1 MVSMETS
8 DVAKPRRRR
17 RWLIVAGIM
26 VVLSVIGG
34 VAYAYWST
42 TGTGTGTA
50 TTGTSGSVVVTQVSA
65 PTDLAPGVAAGPI
78 SGLITNDGTSDAYV
92 TSVTVAITSVD
103 KAAGAVAGTC
113 DATDYTLTGAVMT
126 VGKDVPAG
134 GGTQAFSGATLAFNN
149 KADTNQDACQGA
161 TVNLTYTVA

>member
-17 RWLIVAGIM
+17 PWLIVGGVM

-34 VAYAYWST
+34 VAYAYWTT

-50 TTGTSGSVVVTQVSA
+50 TTGTSSTVTVTQTS
-65 PTDLAPGVAAGPI
+65 TLEGLAPGAPALPI
-78 SGLITNDGTSDAYV
+78 SGLITNDGPSAAYV
-92 TSVTVAITSVD
+92 TSVTVAITSVTQ
-103 KAAGAVAGTC
+103 AGNPAVGC
-113 DATDYTLTGAVMT
+113 DATDYTLSGAVMA
-126 VGKDVPAG
+126 VGKDVPQG
-134 GGTQAFSGATLAFNN
+134 GGTQVFSGATLAFNN
-149 KADTNQDACQGA
+149 KDTNQDACQGA

>member
-17 RWLIVAGIM
+17 RWLIVAGVM

-34 VAYAYWST
+34 VAYAYWTT

-50 TTGTSGSVVVTQVSA
+50 TTGTSSSVVVTQVSA

-78 SGLITNDGTSDAYV
+78 SGTITNNGTSNAYV
-92 TSVTVAITSVD
+92 TSVTVAIGSVTQ
-103 KAAGAVAGTC
+103 AANPAPGTC

-126 VGKDVPAG
+126 VDQDVPAN
-134 GGTQAFSGATLAFNN
+134 GGTQPFSGATLGFNN
-149 KADTNQDACQGA
+149 KTTNQDACQGA